1 MNKRHMV
8 MSCWGLIL
16 KSLDVSGDGW
26 VSGCGSGYV
35 GGIFCGEIEFQ
46 GRVLTGWWVGVGDG
60 FLYIWVYF
68 FAVFGWG
75 FWCLMW

>member
-60 FLYIWVYF
+60 FCISGFTFLRCLVG
-68 FAVFGWG
+68 VFGV
-75 FWCLMW
+75 

>member
-16 KSLDVSGDGW
+16 NSLDVSGGD
-26 VSGCGSGYV
+26 CGSGYV
-35 GGIFCGEIEFQ
+35 GGIFCGKIEFQ
-46 GRVLTGWWVGVGDG
+46 GFQGRVPAGWWVGVGDG

-68 FAVFGWG
+68 FVVFGWG
-75 FWCLMW
+75 LWCLRW

>member
-1 MNKRHMV
+1 MCLVTGVGKWLWLKL
-8 MSCWGLIL
+8 CW
-16 KSLDVSGDGW
+16 
-26 VSGCGSGYV
+26 
-35 GGIFCGEIEFQ
+35 GIFCGKIEFQGFQ

-75 FWCLMW
+75 FWCLM